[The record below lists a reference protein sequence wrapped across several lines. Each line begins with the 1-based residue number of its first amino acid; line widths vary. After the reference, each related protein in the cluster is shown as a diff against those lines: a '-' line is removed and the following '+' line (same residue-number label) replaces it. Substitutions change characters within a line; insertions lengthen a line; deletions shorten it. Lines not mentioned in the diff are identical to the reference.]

1 VPEQL
6 LTVLNLCVLALLYLF
21 FFRVVRAVMTEVRD
35 PTGTR
40 SRRPR
45 RGASARSEAK
55 RPGAPLTPV
64 ATEPR
69 TLAPV
74 GGVGANVTLQSEMTI
89 GRAPTCTIVI
99 SDDSYV
105 SAVHAR
111 IHRRDGA
118 WWVED
123 LGSTNGTVVNAAK
136 ITSPTALRL
145 GDRLGVG
152 AAEWLVA

>member
-1 VPEQL
+1 MPEQL

-21 FFRVVRAVMTEVRD
+21 FFRVVRAVMTDVKD
-35 PTGTR
+35 PSGPRKSRGR
-40 SRRPR
+40 SRADARAEAKKP
-45 RGASARSEAK
+45 GAS
-55 RPGAPLTPV
+55 LTPV

-69 TLAPV
+69 TLAP
-74 GGVGANVTLQSEMTI
+74 GGGGGANVTLQSEMTI

-123 LGSTNGTVVNAAK
+123 LGSTNGTLVNDVK